1 MFCRLLIFNKIN
13 FLKNIFQEYH
23 QSANHLD
30 PDFVGP
36 DLDKKCLH
44 ILLADDT
51 SRQYQTVDAISAN
64 SDMQITGNA

>member
-1 MFCRLLIFNKIN
+1 M
-13 FLKNIFQEYH
+13 
-23 QSANHLD
+23 D